1 VSIIIDISTL
11 GLSISPSLQ
20 SPHLSQNNNKDQ
32 E

>member
-11 GLSISPSLQ
+11 GLSISTSLQ